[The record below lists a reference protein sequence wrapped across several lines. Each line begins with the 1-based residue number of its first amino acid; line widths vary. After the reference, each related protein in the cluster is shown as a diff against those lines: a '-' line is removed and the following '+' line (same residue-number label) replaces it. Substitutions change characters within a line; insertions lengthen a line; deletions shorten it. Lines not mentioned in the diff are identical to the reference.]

1 MGVSEEGHAQGRRC
15 REVGST
21 TTSAQQTQRLK
32 LRRADRAVRRAV
44 ARLFGCCASSC
55 GIRPCD
61 RWQRRIGAH
70 ITAAAQLRV
79 RVRPVVGLVRI
90 PCCAPLRTHLSIG
103 QPAGARIP
111 APVSA
116 DWSYGQLQAA
126 SRCAGGLFVEPVCD
140 PARSPHLQL
149 GYAWH
154 TLDPVACQ
162 VVPPVPSP

>member
-44 ARLFGCCASSC
+44 ARLSGCCASSC

-61 RWQRRIGAH
+61 RWQRRSGAH

-79 RVRPVVGLVRI
+79 RVRPVVGLIRI
-90 PCCAPLRTHLSIG
+90 PCCAPLRTHLSIDNPRVRASLRRSAQIG
-103 QPAGARIP
+103 HMANCKPLPGAR
-111 APVSA
+111 
-116 DWSYGQLQAA
+116 AA
-126 SRCAGGLFVEPVCD
+126 CLSNRCV
-140 PARSPHLQL
+140 
-149 GYAWH
+149 
-154 TLDPVACQ
+154 
-162 VVPPVPSP
+162 